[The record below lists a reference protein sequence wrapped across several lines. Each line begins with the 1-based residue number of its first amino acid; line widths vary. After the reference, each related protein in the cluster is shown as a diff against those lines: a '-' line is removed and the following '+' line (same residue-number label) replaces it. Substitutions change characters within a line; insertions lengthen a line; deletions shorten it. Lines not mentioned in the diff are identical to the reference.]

1 MRNQAE
7 QSSPKRSDRDR
18 FVAFAFAAADVL
30 IELDIDF
37 RVSYATGATQALHRS
52 KTNTLIGAP
61 LVDLVAT
68 EDRDRLRATL
78 EAIPKGGRMAPIRVR
93 LAGQGSRL
101 VVVSGYQLP
110 DFESHLYLAI
120 SFDTAVPSEARTTL
134 ARRDGETGLFEKE
147 GFGALVG
154 ERLETAKARGDD
166 VELTLLDLEKISDL
180 RERVAAEEIDAFI
193 AGVSETLRANSV
205 EGDTAGRF
213 DGNTFGLVHEKAL
226 DIDAIKA
233 RIGED
238 SRRIDPA
245 GAGFEVQAAT
255 VDLDAGDAAPQ
266 DAAKAILYTIT
277 KFSEREGDDFSIA
290 SLSQGCDLMVRD
302 TMSQMAEFKRI
313 VATGNFSIALQ
324 PIVDL
329 KTRKVHHYEALARFE
344 SLGRATSPFS
354 LITFAEETGVIGEF
368 DMAMARRSVALIVEA
383 EARGE
388 RLNLAINL
396 SGRSLGSPAFIEELL
411 AFLKDHDGL
420 RRRIWFEITE
430 SAKIADL
437 AATNVLIQ
445 ELRSAGHAVCLDDF
459 GAGAAAFQ
467 YLRALDVDVVKI
479 DGVYV
484 REALSTPTGKP
495 FLKAMAGLCTDL
507 GIAVVAEMIENEETA
522 EFMQECGVR
531 YGQGYLFG
539 KPTPAPDYSRQGAGE
554 VIHPP
559 TASALKRA
567 RNG

>member
-205 EGDTAGRF
+205 EATRPGVSTATPSAWFMKRRSISTPSRPGS
-213 DGNTFGLVHEKAL
+213 
-226 DIDAIKA
+226 A
-233 RIGED
+233 RIHGASTPPAPVSR
-238 SRRIDPA
+238 SRRPRSTWTPA
-245 GAGFEVQAAT
+245 TPRPRTRPRRSSIPSPSF
-255 VDLDAGDAAPQ
+255 PS
-266 DAAKAILYTIT
+266 AKATT
-277 KFSEREGDDFSIA
+277 
-290 SLSQGCDLMVRD
+290 SLSPACR
-302 TMSQMAEFKRI
+302 
-313 VATGNFSIALQ
+313 
-324 PIVDL
+324 
-329 KTRKVHHYEALARFE
+329 
-344 SLGRATSPFS
+344 RA
-354 LITFAEETGVIGEF
+354 
-368 DMAMARRSVALIVEA
+368 
-383 EARGE
+383 
-388 RLNLAINL
+388 AI
-396 SGRSLGSPAFIEELL
+396 
-411 AFLKDHDGL
+411 
-420 RRRIWFEITE
+420 
-430 SAKIADL
+430 
-437 AATNVLIQ
+437 
-445 ELRSAGHAVCLDDF
+445 
-459 GAGAAAFQ
+459 
-467 YLRALDVDVVKI
+467 
-479 DGVYV
+479 
-484 REALSTPTGKP
+484 
-495 FLKAMAGLCTDL
+495 
-507 GIAVVAEMIENEETA
+507 
-522 EFMQECGVR
+522 
-531 YGQGYLFG
+531 
-539 KPTPAPDYSRQGAGE
+539 
-554 VIHPP
+554 
-559 TASALKRA
+559 
-567 RNG
+567 